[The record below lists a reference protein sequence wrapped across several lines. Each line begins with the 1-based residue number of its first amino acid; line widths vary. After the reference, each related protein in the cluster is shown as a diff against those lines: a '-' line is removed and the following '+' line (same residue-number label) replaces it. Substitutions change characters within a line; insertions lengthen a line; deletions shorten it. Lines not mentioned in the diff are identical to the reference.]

1 MQLPLT
7 SYDVGSIDIRHSTI
21 NSKNVTPKNKLPY
34 KNQLALVR
42 HRRAIEQKQVAVLL
56 GHKGIDQLSRYERGV
71 KLPSLKAA
79 LKLGLIYKIPI
90 RVLLDGYLN
99 TCREEIKREEEK
111 LNKPSRER
119 LTDTADETEF
129 CTIEEKLNSSNIVE
143 IDLAKAYS
151 HAAHLIRRRA
161 EQLDHL

>member
-1 MQLPLT
+1 MT
-7 SYDVGSIDIRHSTI
+7 S
-21 NSKNVTPKNKLPY
+21 KNKLPY
-34 KNQLALVR
+34 KNKLALAR
-42 HRRAIEQKQVAVLL
+42 QRRAIEQKQVAVLL

-90 RVLLDGYLN
+90 RVLLDGYLDA
-99 TCREEIKREEEK
+99 CREEIRREEEK
-111 LNKPSRER
+111 LNKPSREN
-119 LTDTADETEF
+119 LTDPADEAEF
-129 CTIEEKLNSSNIVE
+129 CTIEEKLSSGDVVE

-161 EQLDHL
+161 EALDHI